1 MNLLAFAL
9 DFSFKYWTLHLIYSI
24 ICVVNIINLL
34 FHDQS
39 GLNLEIFFE
48 FQNATLIVRIMCD
61 GVYLFIFY
69 FLIRLLDRLTSLG
82 SISIIPN
89 LSMVSFP

>member
-1 MNLLAFAL
+1 MNSLAFAL
-9 DFSFKYWTLHLIYSI
+9 DFSFKHWTLHLIYSI